1 MSEELSAPKKKY
13 LKPKRRLNG
22 MERKLVRALASGK
35 TLTQAAL
42 DAGYSS
48 KCPAQCGY
56 QALRRLGLS
65 TSQVLDA
72 HGLNVDALIHKYLK
86 PALEA
91 SETKFFQ
98 KDGIVTDTRD
108 VVAWGPR
115 LQALENA
122 FRLHGAYAPEETS
135 KEPSKPFELKVNI
148 VHIGNQSTVEI
159 ANARDSL

>member
-1 MSEELSAPKKKY
+1 MSDKSVARPKK
-13 LKPKRRLNG
+13 RMNG

-35 TLTQAAL
+35 SLTQAAL
-42 DAGYSS
+42 EAGYSS

-56 QALRRLGLS
+56 QALKRIGLS
-65 TSQVLDA
+65 TSQVLDS
-72 HGLNVDALIHKYLK
+72 HGLNVNALIHKYLK

-91 SETKFFQ
+91 NETKFFQ

-122 FRLHGAYAPEETS
+122 FRLHGAYAPEES
-135 KEPSKPFELKVNI
+135 KAESKPFELKVNI
-148 VHIGNQSTVEI
+148 IHVGNQATVEI
-159 ANARDSL
+159 ANAHDLRS